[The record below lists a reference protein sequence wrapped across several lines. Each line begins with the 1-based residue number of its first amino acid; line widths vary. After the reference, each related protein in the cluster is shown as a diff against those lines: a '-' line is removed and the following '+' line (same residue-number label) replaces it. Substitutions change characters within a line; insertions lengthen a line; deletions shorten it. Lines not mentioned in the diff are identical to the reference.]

1 MLKAWLTG
9 IARLGLQGVQALGGL
24 GGALGALGDHLGA
37 HDLDLLGCARGA
49 SQPSSP
55 SCKLTVAAK
64 GKISGIISFPLFAI
78 TKELK
83 RGPAVSVSVVVV
95 VVASGS
101 VFRNWKRKRK
111 PNRQE
116 GCSCVALTFSQT

>member
-1 MLKAWLTG
+1 MLEAWLTG
-9 IARLGLQGVQALGGL
+9 IARLGLQGVQALQALGGHWGTIGGARPGSAGGSL
-24 GGALGALGDHLGA
+24 GGA
-37 HDLDLLGCARGA
+37 
-49 SQPSSP
+49 SQP

-116 GCSCVALTFSQT
+116 GC